1 MLIRPC
7 IRSTSNA
14 NSNYNNRLSAVHFR
28 FIQPGLCICNLLF
41 TSEHVYALP
50 LPPPSSL
57 AAHTRENNERMK
69 PVHRATSSPPSSP
82 SRILLAKT
90 ETRYI
95 CEHTRTHAMQ
105 LLPKAQHHCYQLGTD
120 KQWQIE
126 PLCLLWRVNKCELE
140 RSKMWPS

>member
-1 MLIRPC
+1 MLILIIIIGCQQFTFASFSLVCASVTCCLLQSMFMLSPC
-7 IRSTSNA
+7 
-14 NSNYNNRLSAVHFR
+14 
-28 FIQPGLCICNLLF
+28 
-41 TSEHVYALP
+41 
-50 LPPPSSL
+50 PPPSSL

-82 SRILLAKT
+82 SRLLLAKT

>member
-50 LPPPSSL
+50 LPPSGRRAGILP
-57 AAHTRENNERMK
+57 A
-69 PVHRATSSPPSSP
+69 RATLVFGPIAVSGERRSNRYTWIQGVPGPRVVP
-82 SRILLAKT
+82 GFRVPGDWVQPG
-90 ETRYI
+90 TRVD
-95 CEHTRTHAMQ
+95 
-105 LLPKAQHHCYQLGTD
+105 L
-120 KQWQIE
+120 
-126 PLCLLWRVNKCELE
+126 
-140 RSKMWPS
+140 